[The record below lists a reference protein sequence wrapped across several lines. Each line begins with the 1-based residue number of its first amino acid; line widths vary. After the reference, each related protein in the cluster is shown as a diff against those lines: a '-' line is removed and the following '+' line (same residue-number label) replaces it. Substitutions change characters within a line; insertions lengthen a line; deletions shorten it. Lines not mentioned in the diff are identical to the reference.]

1 MTTTKAPDETQTQPR
16 LEAIRRERDELML
29 KLDQRQCEAVER
41 CAWAMAKS
49 GVRTIALFGAGP
61 HTRAFAREPW
71 EWAGLRV
78 AAILDDRPTVDAIDG
93 VPVVRPMDLREA
105 IDAIV
110 VSSEGDEPGLYRA
123 ACRSCAPLEKPIHRI
138 YGEGPDVR
146 DEGALIDRLVCEYG
160 LDLADAEWLV
170 ANRWERHDATLPM
183 LHHSRRTLHKR
194 RYRFAADVARARSID
209 TSVIADIAC
218 GTGYGTGMLH
228 DMLRASKVTGVDV
241 DERAIEYARRRHGPD
256 RPGVEYF
263 AADARATGIRSASC
277 GLICSFE
284 TIEHLP
290 DARPLLAEFARILR
304 PGGLLVISTPNDT
317 GLTDYHEVSYT
328 AESFR
333 DALGSVFREV
343 ELFGQIAANVPRLTG
358 FQPGIFPLETDSPR
372 PHTIIGVAAYSRA

>member
-1 MTTTKAPDETQTQPR
+1 MTITRAPDDTQTQTTID
-16 LEAIRRERDELML
+16 AIRRERDELML

-41 CAWAMAKS
+41 CAWALAKS

-78 AAILDDRPTVDAIDG
+78 AAILDDRPTVDEIDG
-93 VPVVRPMDLREA
+93 VPVARPMELREA

-110 VSSEGDEPGLYRA
+110 VSSEGDEPGLHRA
-123 ACRSCAPLEKPIHRI
+123 ACRSCAPLDRPIHRI

-146 DEGALIDRLVCEYG
+146 DERALIDRLVHECG
-160 LDLADAEWLV
+160 VDAADAEWLV

-183 LHHSRRTLHKR
+183 LHHSRTTLHKR
-194 RYRFAADVARARSID
+194 RYRFAADVARARLID

-218 GTGYGTGMLH
+218 GTGYGTGILH
-228 DMLRASKVTGVDV
+228 DILRPGTITGVDV
-241 DERAIEYARRRHGPD
+241 DERAIAYARRRHG
-256 RPGVEYF
+256 RGRSGVEF
-263 AADARATGIRSASC
+263 RAADARSTGIESASC
-277 GLICSFE
+277 GLIGSFE

-290 DARPLLAEFARILR
+290 DPGPLLVEFARVLR
-304 PGGLLVISTPNDT
+304 PGGVLVVSTPNDT

-333 DALGSVFREV
+333 DALGPVFREV
-343 ELFGQIAANVPRLTG
+343 ELFGQVAANVPRLAG
-358 FQPGIFPLETDSPR
+358 FQPGIFPLDRGSPR
-372 PHTIIGVAAYSRA
+372 PHTIIGVARGARV